1 MIQGQSTG
9 SIGNREAPAIAN
21 RAIFSLSADQRAMPV
36 TLNRP
41 PPVCTLIVFSTL
53 LAACATTAPQPST
66 TSTTT
71 AAAAGRDGARQQLSL
86 KLASG
91 VYRCDENLRVEVQR
105 DPRQAN
111 QITLNWQ
118 GRRHTLQRYDSE
130 SGLPRYE
137 DRQNGLVWIDLP
149 WKSVLMD
156 SDNGRPLANECKAA
170 RG

>member
-1 MIQGQSTG
+1 
-9 SIGNREAPAIAN
+9 
-21 RAIFSLSADQRAMPV
+21 MPV
-36 TLNRP
+36 TLDRLTTRLP
-41 PPVCTLIVFSTL
+41 LTVFCLL

-66 TSTTT
+66 TSGT
-71 AAAAGRDGARQQLSL
+71 AAADGRNSARQQLSL

-91 VYRCDENLRVEVQR
+91 VYRCDENQRVEIQR
-105 DPRQAN
+105 DPRQTN

>member
-1 MIQGQSTG
+1 
-9 SIGNREAPAIAN
+9 
-21 RAIFSLSADQRAMPV
+21 MPV
-36 TLNRP
+36 TLNRLTA
-41 PPVCTLIVFSTL
+41 VIAFSGL
-53 LAACATTAPQPST
+53 LAACATTAPQPSP
-66 TSTTT
+66 TSTTS
-71 AAAAGRDGARQQLSL
+71 AAGRDSARQQLSL

-91 VYRCDENLRVEVQR
+91 VYRCEENQRVEIQR

-156 SDNGRPLANECKAA
+156 SANGRPLANECKAA

>member
-1 MIQGQSTG
+1 
-9 SIGNREAPAIAN
+9 
-21 RAIFSLSADQRAMPV
+21 MPV
-36 TLNRP
+36 TLNRLTASL
-41 PPVCTLIVFSTL
+41 TLAAFCLL
-53 LAACATTAPQPST
+53 LAACATTAPQPSA
-66 TSTTT
+66 TTT
-71 AAAAGRDGARQQLSL
+71 AGGRNNPRQQLSL

-91 VYRCDENLRVEVQR
+91 VYRCEENQRVEIER
-105 DPRQAN
+105 DPRQAD
-111 QITLNWQ
+111 QIMLNWQ

>member
-1 MIQGQSTG
+1 
-9 SIGNREAPAIAN
+9 
-21 RAIFSLSADQRAMPV
+21 MPE
-36 TLNRP
+36 TLDRLTTHLP
-41 PPVCTLIVFSTL
+41 LAVFCLL

-66 TSTTT
+66 TSTT
-71 AAAAGRDGARQQLSL
+71 AAAAGRDSSRQQLSL

-105 DPRQAN
+105 DPRHTN